1 MIKRLCLTLFVLG
14 ALFAGCSKEKTEA
27 PATVGSPAPDFTLR
41 DLAGHEV
48 RLADL
53 RGNVA
58 LVNFWATWCPPCR
71 EEIPSMLRLNRAMVG
86 KPFRM
91 LAISIDEGG
100 KQAVEAYLSKDGA
113 ALPVLLDTD
122 RKIGKRYG
130 ITGVPE
136 TFIIDRKGVIMKKV
150 IGPLAWDDP
159 AVVKFIEDAFTR

>member
-14 ALFAGCSKEKTEA
+14 ALFAGCSREKAEA

-71 EEIPSMLRLNRAMVG
+71 EEIPSMLRLNRAMAG

-122 RKIGKRYG
+122 SKIGKRYG